1 MPAIP
6 ISDTLSTLFPEMD
19 RERPDSADGIR
30 PQPRQ
35 KGRAADWRGQMARA
49 YAYAASR
56 ARDEDEARRLEEA
69 YAAAMEEGPDFTS
82 YRRESG
88 FQEPPRLSIDRNAAA
103 RIRFQLV
110 AIFRGS
116 WKVKDKGQHAGLI
129 KHSVIEV
136 FDALMRLA
144 FKHGRLFPS
153 LVGIAYLAG
162 RSKQTVVNA
171 LKVLEQFGFI
181 TVIRRIKRIRTALGF
196 KTVQDTNAYTIQEPN
211 PFGQMAFRVFF
222 GGSESRKSAARKPEF
237 LSKKEDRR
245 NSRPTMPWEGSWSDL
260 RTQWEAG

>member
-6 ISDTLSTLFPEMD
+6 ISDTLSTLFPELD
-19 RERPDSADGIR
+19 RDHADSA
-30 PQPRQ
+30 PQKSAEARQ
-35 KGRAADWRGQMARA
+35 KGRAADWKSQVARA

-56 ARDEDEARRLEEA
+56 ARDEAEAQQLEAA
-69 YAAAMEEGPDFTS
+69 YTAALEEGPDFTN

-88 FQEPPRLSIDRNAAA
+88 FMEAPRVSIDRNAAA

-116 WKVKDKGQHAGLI
+116 WKVKEKGQHAGLV

-144 FKHGRLFPS
+144 FKHGKLFPS
-153 LVGIAYLAG
+153 LVGLAFLAG

-171 LKVLEQFGFI
+171 LKVLEHFGFI
-181 TVIRRIKRIRTALGF
+181 TVHRRIKRIRTALGF

-211 PFGQMAFRVFF
+211 SWGRMAYRVFF
-222 GGSESRKSAARKPEF
+222 GGSESKKSPARKPET
-237 LSKKEDRR
+237 LSRKETRP
-245 NSRPTMPWEGSWSDL
+245 NSRPRMPWEGSWEDL
-260 RTQWEAG
+260 REQWETG